1 MLDEAI
7 EVFEAELE
15 RRSEQWLYDNYVP
28 SPGTYILLKLEDD
41 FSIRN
46 IFDIG
51 KPDKKT
57 GDIPG
62 KNNRD
67 YKFISFLDKNS
78 RLITMNK
85 AVDSGKIIH
94 SNNYYSF
101 FIKKESIKAG
111 KLQDKNIETYYGVLS
126 DPYVKY
132 GKSQAKQIY
141 DETERILGPVNTEI
155 IDRIRTWVEQNLNV
169 FIQQQDISLEAKDY
183 LKIFFVYGE
192 DEKTKAEIKKEG
204 QRYIRPN
211 IFNNNKYNQ
220 LANDQIFGLHSNNMG
235 LNEKKPFLENKTR
248 KISIPCAVTMERAII
263 QNQFMEYLSSEAA
276 KGKNNV
282 YIDLDKK
289 KIQCVKNGEEN
300 ADADIESGLYFRVRQ
315 GKTELEIHSFERIAG
330 YTSKL
335 KRPFCLKMIFT
346 FSEKTEEVYSG
357 SYGMKDKLYQ
367 IESLVNEVLF
377 GKYLINNYKTQ
388 AGDLPNIDNRMK
400 EELLL
405 CRDQL
410 WNWFHN
416 NESRNVKPLLD
427 KACKRLIRD
436 SIENEY
442 LEKAKHQFNL
452 WLSLT
457 DYLNEYRRNEV
468 PMSDVMSEV
477 RRQLLE
483 HVMKSQGEW
492 MFENDDEYYYAVG
505 QISRYILDLSRAAK
519 KSLDMLKPILTVQD
533 DKILKKRVVRLAE
546 KYDYA
551 IEMKYA
557 RAMELLGKVL
567 TYTPDETGN
576 VVMIMAGYV
585 DKNILYLSK
594 KKIDEEEKMENNN
607 AEL

>member
-7 EVFEAELE
+7 KVFEAVLE
-15 RRSEQWLYDNYVP
+15 EEPEQWLYDNHVP
-28 SPGTYILLKLEDD
+28 SPGTYILLNLEDD
-41 FSIRN
+41 FSVRN

-51 KPDKKT
+51 KTDKKT
-57 GDIPG
+57 GEIPG
-62 KNNRD
+62 ENNRD

-94 SNNYYSF
+94 SNNFYSF

-126 DPYVKY
+126 NPYIKY

-141 DETERILGPVNTEI
+141 EETEKILGAVNTEI
-155 IDRIRTWVEQNLNV
+155 IDRIRTWVEQNLNT
-169 FIQQQDISLEAKDY
+169 FLQQQDLSLEAKDY
-183 LKIFFVYGE
+183 LKIFFVYAE
-192 DEKTKAEIKKEG
+192 DEKTREEIKKEG

-220 LANDQIFGLHSNNMG
+220 FADDQIFGLHSNNMG

-263 QNQFMEYLSSEAA
+263 QNLFMEYLSSQAA

-282 YIDLDKK
+282 YIDLDEKT
-289 KIQCVKNGEEN
+289 IQCVQNGEGN
-300 ADADIESGLYFRVRQ
+300 ADMVSGLYFRIRQ
-315 GKTELEIHSFERIAG
+315 GKTEPEIHSFERITG
-330 YTSKL
+330 YTSEL
-335 KRPFCLKMIFT
+335 KRPFVLKMVFAL
-346 FSEKTEEVYSG
+346 SENAEKVYSG
-357 SYGMKDKLYQ
+357 LYGMKDKLYQ

-377 GKYLINNYKTQ
+377 GKYLINNYKTA
-388 AGDLPNIDNRMK
+388 AGDLPNINHQIK

-410 WNWFHN
+410 WNWFYN
-416 NESRNVKPLLD
+416 NNSQKVKPLLD
-427 KACKRLIRD
+427 KACKRLIKD
-436 SIENEY
+436 TIENDY

-457 DYLNEYRRNEV
+457 DYLNENRRNEV

-477 RRQLLE
+477 RRQLME
-483 HVMKSQGEW
+483 HVMKSQEEW
-492 MFENDDEYYYAVG
+492 MFGNDDEYYYAVG
-505 QISRYILDLSRAAK
+505 QISRYILELSRATK
-519 KSLDMLKPILTVQD
+519 KSLDMVKPILTVRD
-533 DKILKKRVVRLAE
+533 DKILKKRVELLAK

-551 IEMKYA
+551 IEMKYV

-567 TYTPDETGN
+567 TYMPDETGN
-576 VVMIMAGYV
+576 EVMIMAGYV
-585 DKNILYLSK
+585 DKNILYMSK
-594 KKIDEEEKMENNN
+594 KKYDEEEMKNNN
-607 AEL
+607 TGL

>member
-15 RRSEQWLYDNYVP
+15 RWSEQWLYDNYVP
-28 SPGTYILLKLEDD
+28 SPGTYILLNLEDD

-183 LKIFFVYGE
+183 LKIFFVYAE

-220 LANDQIFGLHSNNMG
+220 FVNNTIFGLHSNNMG

-248 KISIPCAVTMERAII
+248 KISIPCAVTMEQAII

-300 ADADIESGLYFRVRQ
+300 ADIESGLYFRIQQ
-315 GKTELEIHSFERIAG
+315 GKTELEIHSFERITG
-330 YTSKL
+330 YTSEL
-335 KRPFCLKMIFT
+335 KQPFSFRMIFT
-346 FSEKTEEVYSG
+346 FRGKTEEVYSG
-357 SYGMKDKLYQ
+357 SYGMKDKLHQ

-377 GKYLINNYKTQ
+377 GKYLINNYKTP

-457 DYLNEYRRNEV
+457 DYLNENRRNEI

-505 QISRYILDLSRAAK
+505 QISRYILELSRAEK
-519 KSLDMLKPILTVQD
+519 KSLDMLKPILTVRD
-533 DKILKKRVVRLAE
+533 DKILKKRVVLLAE

-557 RAMELLGKVL
+557 RTMELLGKVL
-567 TYTPDETGN
+567 TYTPGESVN
-576 VVMIMAGYV
+576 EVMVMAGYV
-585 DKNILYLSK
+585 DKNILFMSK
-594 KKIDEEEKMENNN
+594 KKYDEEEMENNN

>member
-1 MLDEAI
+1 MFDEAI
-7 EVFEAELE
+7 KVFEAGLE
-15 RRSEQWLYDNYVP
+15 QQPEQWLYDNYVP
-28 SPGTYILLKLEDD
+28 APGTYILLNLEDD
-41 FSIRN
+41 FSVRT

-57 GDIPG
+57 GEIPG
-62 KNNRD
+62 ENTSD

-78 RLITMNK
+78 RLISMNK

-132 GKSQAKQIY
+132 GKGQAKQIY
-141 DETERILGPVNTEI
+141 EETEKILGPVNTEI
-155 IDRIRTWVEQNLNV
+155 IGRIRTWVKQNLNT
-169 FIQQQDISLEAKDY
+169 FLQQQDISLEAKDY
-183 LKIFFVYGE
+183 LKIFFVYAE
-192 DEKTKAEIKKEG
+192 DEKTREEIKKEG

-220 LANDQIFGLHSNNMG
+220 LANNTIFGLHSNNMG

-263 QNQFMEYLSSEAA
+263 QNLFMEYLSSQAA

-282 YIDLDKK
+282 YIDLDEKT
-289 KIQCVKNGEEN
+289 IQCVQNGEGN
-300 ADADIESGLYFRVRQ
+300 ADLVSGLYFRIRQ
-315 GKTELEIHSFERIAG
+315 GKTEPEIHSFERITG
-330 YTSKL
+330 YTSEL
-335 KRPFCLKMIFT
+335 KRPFDLKMVFAL
-346 FSEKTEEVYSG
+346 SENAQKAYSG
-357 SYGMKDKLYQ
+357 LYGLKDKLYQ

-377 GKYLINNYKTQ
+377 GKYLINNYKTA
-388 AGDLPNIDNRMK
+388 AGDLPNIDHRIK

-405 CRDQL
+405 CREQL
-410 WNWFHN
+410 WNWFYN
-416 NESRNVKPLLD
+416 NNSRNVKPLLD
-427 KACKRLIRD
+427 KACKRLIKD
-436 SIENEY
+436 TIENDY

-452 WLSLT
+452 WFSLT
-457 DYLNEYRRNEV
+457 DYLNENRRNEV

-477 RRQLLE
+477 RRQLME
-483 HVMKSQGEW
+483 HVMKSREEW

-505 QISRYILDLSRAAK
+505 QISRYILELSRAAK
-519 KSLDMLKPILTVQD
+519 KSLDMVKPILTVRD
-533 DKILKKRVVRLAE
+533 DKMLKKRVALLAK

-567 TYTPDETGN
+567 TYMPDETAN
-576 VVMIMAGYV
+576 EVMIMAGYV
-585 DKNILYLSK
+585 DKNILYMSK
-594 KKIDEEEKMENNN
+594 KKYDEEEMKNNN
-607 AEL
+607 AGL

>member
-15 RRSEQWLYDNYVP
+15 RWSEQWLYDNYVP
-28 SPGTYILLKLEDD
+28 SPGTYILLKLEED

-183 LKIFFVYGE
+183 LKIFFVYAE

-220 LANDQIFGLHSNNMG
+220 FVNNTIFGLHSNNMG

-248 KISIPCAVTMERAII
+248 KISIPCAVTMEQAII

-300 ADADIESGLYFRVRQ
+300 ADIESGLYFRIQQ
-315 GKTELEIHSFERIAG
+315 GKTELEIHSFERITG
-330 YTSKL
+330 YTSEL
-335 KRPFCLKMIFT
+335 KQPFSFRMIFT
-346 FSEKTEEVYSG
+346 FRGKTEEVYSG
-357 SYGMKDKLYQ
+357 SYGMKDKLHQ

-377 GKYLINNYKTQ
+377 GKYLINNYKTP

-457 DYLNEYRRNEV
+457 DYLNENRRNEV

-505 QISRYILDLSRAAK
+505 QISRYILELSRAEK
-519 KSLDMLKPILTVQD
+519 KI
-533 DKILKKRVVRLAE
+533 
-546 KYDYA
+546 
-551 IEMKYA
+551 
-557 RAMELLGKVL
+557 
-567 TYTPDETGN
+567 
-576 VVMIMAGYV
+576 AGY
-585 DKNILYLSK
+585 
-594 KKIDEEEKMENNN
+594 
-607 AEL
+607 A

>member
-7 EVFEAELE
+7 KVFEAELE

-28 SPGTYILLKLEDD
+28 SPGTYILLNLEDD
-41 FSIRN
+41 FSVRT

-62 KNNRD
+62 ENNRD

-94 SNNYYSF
+94 SNNFYSF

-126 DPYVKY
+126 NPYIKY

-141 DETERILGPVNTEI
+141 EETEKILGPVNTEI
-155 IDRIRTWVEQNLNV
+155 IDRIRTWVEQNLNT
-169 FIQQQDISLEAKDY
+169 FLQQQDISLEAKDY
-183 LKIFFVYGE
+183 LKIFFVYAE
-192 DEKTKAEIKKEG
+192 DEKTREEIKKEG

-220 LANDQIFGLHSNNMG
+220 LANNTIFGLHSNNMG
-235 LNEKKPFLENKTR
+235 LNEKKPFLENKSR
-248 KISIPCAVTMERAII
+248 KISIPCAVTMEQAII

-282 YIDLDKK
+282 YIDLDEKTIK
-289 KIQCVKNGEEN
+289 CVKNGEETS
-300 ADADIESGLYFRVRQ
+300 DADIESGLYFCVRQ

-346 FSEKTEEVYSG
+346 FSDKAEEVYSG
-357 SYGMKDKLYQ
+357 SYGVKDKLYQ

-377 GKYLINNYKTQ
+377 GKYLINNYKTA
-388 AGDLPNIDNRMK
+388 AGDLPNIDYRIK

-410 WNWFHN
+410 WNWFYN
-416 NESRNVKPLLD
+416 NKSWNVKPLLD
-427 KACKRLIRD
+427 KSCKRLIKD

-457 DYLNEYRRNEV
+457 DYLNENRRNEV

-505 QISRYILDLSRAAK
+505 QISRYILELSRAEK
-519 KSLDMLKPILTVQD
+519 KSLDMLKPILTVRD
-533 DKILKKRVVRLAE
+533 DKILKKRVVLLAE

-557 RAMELLGKVL
+557 RTMELLGKVL
-567 TYTPDETGN
+567 TYTPDESVN
-576 VVMIMAGYV
+576 EIMVMAGYV
-585 DKNILYLSK
+585 DKNILFMSK
-594 KKIDEEEKMENNN
+594 KKYDEEEIKKSN
-607 AEL
+607 AGL

>member
-1 MLDEAI
+1 MFDEAI
-7 EVFEAELE
+7 KVFEAGLE
-15 RRSEQWLYDNYVP
+15 QQPEQWLYDNYVP
-28 SPGTYILLKLEDD
+28 APGTYILLNLEDD
-41 FSIRN
+41 FSVRN
-46 IFDIG
+46 IFDVG

-57 GDIPG
+57 GEIPG
-62 KNNRD
+62 ENTSD

-78 RLITMNK
+78 RLISMNK

-132 GKSQAKQIY
+132 GKGQAKQIY
-141 DETERILGPVNTEI
+141 EETEKILGPVNTEI
-155 IDRIRTWVEQNLNV
+155 IGRIRTWVKQNLNT
-169 FIQQQDISLEAKDY
+169 FLQQQDISLEAKDY
-183 LKIFFVYGE
+183 LKIFFVYAE
-192 DEKTKAEIKKEG
+192 DERTREEIKKEG

-220 LANDQIFGLHSNNMG
+220 LANNTIFGLHSNNMG
-235 LNEKKPFLENKTR
+235 LNEKKPFLENKSR

-289 KIQCVKNGEEN
+289 TIKCVKKGEEN
-300 ADADIESGLYFRVRQ
+300 SDADIESGLYFRVRQ
-315 GKTELEIHSFERIAG
+315 GKTELEIHSFERITG
-330 YTSKL
+330 YNSEL
-335 KRPFCLKMIFT
+335 KQPFRLRMIFS
-346 FSEKTEEVYSG
+346 FREKAEEAYSG

-377 GKYLINNYKTQ
+377 GKYLINNYKTA
-388 AGDLPNIDNRMK
+388 AGDLPNIDHRIK

-405 CRDQL
+405 CREQL
-410 WNWFHN
+410 WNWFYN
-416 NESRNVKPLLD
+416 NNSRNVKPLLD
-427 KACKRLIRD
+427 KACKRLIKD
-436 SIENEY
+436 TIENDY

-452 WLSLT
+452 WFSLT
-457 DYLNEYRRNEV
+457 DYLNENRRNEV

-477 RRQLLE
+477 RRQLME
-483 HVMKSQGEW
+483 HVMKSREEW

-505 QISRYILDLSRAAK
+505 QISRYILELSRAAK
-519 KSLDMLKPILTVQD
+519 KSLDMVKPILTVRD
-533 DKILKKRVVRLAE
+533 DKMLKKRVALLAK

-567 TYTPDETGN
+567 TYMPDETAN
-576 VVMIMAGYV
+576 EVMIMAGYV
-585 DKNILYLSK
+585 DKNILYMSK
-594 KKIDEEEKMENNN
+594 KKYDEEEMKNNN
-607 AEL
+607 AGL

>member
-7 EVFEAELE
+7 KVFEAELE
-15 RRSEQWLYDNYVP
+15 RRSEQWLYDNYVL
-28 SPGTYILLKLEDD
+28 SPGTYILLNLEDD
-41 FSIRN
+41 FSVRT

-51 KPDKKT
+51 KLDKKT

-62 KNNRD
+62 ETNKD
-67 YKFISFLDKNS
+67 YRFVSFLDKNS

-94 SNNYYSF
+94 SNNFYSF

-126 DPYVKY
+126 NPYIKY

-141 DETERILGPVNTEI
+141 EETEKILGPVNTEI
-155 IDRIRTWVEQNLNV
+155 IDRIRTWVEQSLNT
-169 FIQQQDISLEAKDY
+169 FLQQQDISLEAKDY
-183 LKIFFVYGE
+183 LKIFFVYAE
-192 DEKTKAEIKKEG
+192 DEKTKEEIKKEG
-204 QRYIRPN
+204 ERYIRPN

-220 LANDQIFGLHSNNMG
+220 LANNTILGLHSNNMG
-235 LNEKKPFLENKTR
+235 LNEKKPFLENKSR
-248 KISIPCAVTMERAII
+248 KISIPCAVTMEQAII
-263 QNQFMEYLSSEAA
+263 QNRFMEYLSSEAA

-282 YIDLDKK
+282 YIDLDEKTIK
-289 KIQCVKNGEEN
+289 CVKNGEEN
-300 ADADIESGLYFRVRQ
+300 SDADIESGLYFRVRQ

-346 FSEKTEEVYSG
+346 FSDKTEEVYSG
-357 SYGMKDKLYQ
+357 SYGLKDKLYQ

-377 GKYLINNYKTQ
+377 GKYLINNYKTA
-388 AGDLPNIDNRMK
+388 AGDLPNIDHRIK

-410 WNWFHN
+410 WNWFYN
-416 NESRNVKPLLD
+416 NKSWNVKPLLD
-427 KACKRLIRD
+427 KSCKRLIKD

-457 DYLNEYRRNEV
+457 DYLNENRRNEV

-505 QISRYILDLSRAAK
+505 QISRYILELSRAEK
-519 KSLDMLKPILTVQD
+519 KSLDMLKPILTVRD
-533 DKILKKRVVRLAE
+533 DKILKKRVVLLAE

-557 RAMELLGKVL
+557 RTMELLGKVL
-567 TYTPDETGN
+567 TYTPDESVN
-576 VVMIMAGYV
+576 EIMVMAGYV
-585 DKNILYLSK
+585 DKNILFMSK
-594 KKIDEEEKMENNN
+594 KKYDEEEMKKSN
-607 AEL
+607 AGL